1 MRDRKTVVLEL
12 IRTPGLADVLAHEL
26 MQLGTASECHLAEVT
41 KVDVLAVLKLQEQGL
56 LSAGEIEDW
65 ARSLHGC
72 MEVGYEFGDDGVV
85 EEAVFWL
92 ANPALNWPIDSELHQ
107 RIVALF
113 ERRRVKRQ

>member
-12 IRTPGLADVLAHEL
+12 IRNPGLADVLALEL
-26 MQLGTASECHLAEVT
+26 AQPGVANECHVAEVT
-41 KVDVLAVLKLQEQGL
+41 KVDVLAVLKLLEQGG
-56 LSAGEIEDW
+56 LSAGEIEEW

-85 EEAVFWL
+85 EEAMFWL
-92 ANPALNWPIDSELHQ
+92 ANPSLNWPIDSELHQ

-113 ERRRVKRQ
+113 ERRRIKRE